1 MASKAITQQIRAK
14 LLELAHVDANRYT
27 TVLMQGSGTFGDE
40 AVLTG
45 VVGSDEKSV
54 DLLKWCLWCSYGSN
68 MPPGRRTF
76 C

>member
-40 AVLTG
+40 AVLTD
-45 VVGSDEKSV
+45 VVGSDEKV
-54 DLLKWCLWCSYGSN
+54 LICS
-68 MPPGRRTF
+68 MVLMVF
-76 C
+76 VWQ

>member
-45 VVGSDEKSV
+45 IVGSD
-54 DLLKWCLWCSYGSN
+54 
-68 MPPGRRTF
+68 
-76 C
+76 